1 MSDWSQSVA
10 EMDATLFGA
19 FGTSATIAGIPV
31 SVIVDE
37 GEVVFDG
44 TVQGTRR
51 TVSLTK
57 AEANAAGLTPA
68 RGQVVVVPGESI
80 ESRIAQP
87 PIIEDGLYILV
98 LD

>member
-1 MSDWSQSVA
+1 MSDWSQLVA
-10 EMDATLFGA
+10 DMDATLFGA
-19 FGTSATIAGIPV
+19 FGKPATIAGIPV

-44 TVQGTRR
+44 AVQGSRR

-57 AEANAAGLTPA
+57 AEASAAGLTPS
-68 RGQVVVVPGESI
+68 RGQVVIVPGESL